1 MPHVTRQVSPVECD
15 TRLSIAFKI
24 LDDTEYTIKSW
35 TISQNQITNKCIP
48 YSINNCLY
56 PMKNLKCYAH
66 LLEIWV
72 LTCDYFLDRHG
83 SSWGRREWKQM
94 TIWNK
99 QIVLYQLL
107 LPLWQTC
114 KQCWTMCRMESTISN
129 KQILHFRNLGGHFYK
144 WAIVSTCYK
153 ISDPCLV
160 LFEEPRI

>member
-1 MPHVTRQVSPVECD
+1 MIQNT
-15 TRLSIAFKI
+15 LSNHEPS
-24 LDDTEYTIKSW
+24 LRIKSL
-35 TISQNQITNKCIP
+35 TSAH
-48 YSINNCLY
+48 SINNC
-56 PMKNLKCYAH
+56 PMKNIKCYAH

-129 KQILHFRNLGGHFYK
+129 KQILHFRNLGGLFYK
-144 WAIVSTCYK
+144 CFAHIHIAEIDYDPLVTRSVLYFPFWTSLTCLAVSIT
-153 ISDPCLV
+153 
-160 LFEEPRI
+160 